1 MRYSWIVISVM
12 AFFLSGNVLNGV
24 AQFLESGVQEFNT
37 PVEAPDFTLEE
48 AGGSKISLN
57 EFRGKVVILNFFT
70 TW

>member
-24 AQFLESGVQEFNT
+24 TQFSESGVQEFNT

-48 AGGSKISLN
+48 IGGSKISMGGL
-57 EFRGKVVILNFFT
+57 RGKVILLNFFT
-70 TW
+70 SW

>member
-1 MRYSWIVISVM
+1 MRYSWIVIFFMV
-12 AFFLSGNVLNGV
+12 FFLSGNVINGL
-24 AQFLESGVQEFNT
+24 AQPLGTAVQEFNT

-48 AGGSKISLN
+48 TGGSKISLK